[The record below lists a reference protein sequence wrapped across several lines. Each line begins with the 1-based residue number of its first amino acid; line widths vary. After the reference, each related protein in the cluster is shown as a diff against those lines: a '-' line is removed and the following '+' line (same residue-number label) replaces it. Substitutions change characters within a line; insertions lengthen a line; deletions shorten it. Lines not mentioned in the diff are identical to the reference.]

1 MFRRP
6 RAFGGGRI
14 FPLTSIDGNGIAPPW
29 SRLMKDIWKFQ
40 RDSSKKSAAASQFRR
55 LAFQFQTA
63 AFGKLRKRPERPE
76 WGALPTGSNRP
87 HFGHSRHGRVFPKA
101 DPIHARLVQAIESN
115 DAKPSMS
122 TPHTSDRGVPS

>member
-1 MFRRP
+1 MGPCLRCLCWLWVRAAADYDVRRP

-14 FPLTSIDGNGIAPPW
+14 LPLTSIDRNGIAPPW

-76 WGALPTGSNRP
+76 WGALLIGKFRQ
-87 HFGHSRHGRVFPKA
+87 HQIGFPWF
-101 DPIHARLVQAIESN
+101 Q
-115 DAKPSMS
+115 
-122 TPHTSDRGVPS
+122 